1 MNNPYYQMMI
11 NNAREFVKSN
21 KYQPDIENQI
31 SIFEI
36 SEVLAIC
43 TGKLKED
50 IVIEISGLDENNS

>member
-1 MNNPYYQMMI
+1 MKNTYYQMMI
-11 NNAREFVKSN
+11 NNAREFIKSN
-21 KYQPDIENQI
+21 KNQSDVENQI

-50 IVIEISGLDENNS
+50 IVIEISGL

>member
-1 MNNPYYQMMI
+1 MENPYYQMMI
-11 NNAREFVKSN
+11 NNARAFVRSN
-21 KYQPDIENQI
+21 KNQADVENQI

-50 IVIEISGLDENNS
+50 IVIELSGLNE

>member
-1 MNNPYYQMMI
+1 MENPYYQMMI
-11 NNAREFVKSN
+11 NNARQFIKSN
-21 KYQPDIENQI
+21 KTQSDVENQI

-50 IVIEISGLDENNS
+50 IVIEIAAL

>member
-1 MNNPYYQMMI
+1 MENPYYKMMI
-11 NNAREFVKSN
+11 NNARAFVRSSK
-21 KYQPDIENQI
+21 NQEDVDRI

-50 IVIEISGLDENNS
+50 IVIEISGLKL